1 MTENKSL
8 NVGQQSLLGYLPATV
23 IQNIIE
29 NRLDFGSR
37 DSDWKNSMPQHY
49 MMKTVAL
56 FADIS
61 GFTKLGEAYAKKGR
75 IGPEFLAFSLNRYM
89 DELIN
94 IIGKSGG
101 DIFKFAGDALLV
113 IWPELKKGTINLT
126 EACQR
131 AIQCGLEIQ
140 SKLHNVELAGGQKLS
155 IKVGIGVGECTILVV
170 GGQFRRCEYL
180 SVGEA
185 LAQSCICETKA
196 LGGGETICHENVKN
210 LVPNV
215 FEYELC
221 TGVDAYG
228 NPYDDAEGRFYRI
241 KRQLG
246 ERIATKADTYLMR
259 SQFSS
264 EKIIQK
270 SHLLK
275 SFVPAAITNYLDIE
289 KESWSREIRL
299 VSIMFFKL
307 SISLEDTRTTEG
319 VQLIQK
325 ITNCVQRC
333 IYRTRGALNKFLMD
347 EKGSLM
353 LICWGLPPMSAN
365 DDHVKA
371 VYTGLSLMEHL
382 KEYNCGALMGIT
394 TGTCFTGVVGAS
406 GGRREYSLLGGVVN
420 LSARFMQKSCEKA
433 KEHKF
438 KYLCLLD
445 ETTKD
450 VSLLLLLFN
459 KI

>member
-1 MTENKSL
+1 MSDKGL

-23 IQNIIE
+23 IQNIIDSKI
-29 NRLDFGSR
+29 DFGG
-37 DSDWKNSMPQHY
+37 DDWKKSMPQY
-49 MMKTVAL
+49 YRFKTVAL

-89 DELIN
+89 EQLIN

-113 IWPELKKGTINLT
+113 VWPESKNKSPNYLAEN
-126 EACQR
+126 CQR

-140 SKLHNVELAGGQKLS
+140 SKLHNLEIAGGKRLS

-185 LAQSCICETKA
+185 LAQACICETKA
-196 LGGGETICHENVKN
+196 LGGGETICHENVYN
-210 LVPNV
+210 LCSTI
-215 FEYELC
+215 FEYDLC
-221 TGVDAYG
+221 KGVDSYG
-228 NPYDDAEGRFYRI
+228 NPLDDSEGKFYRI
-241 KRQLG
+241 GQMKG

-270 SHLLK
+270 LHLLK

-289 KESWSREIRL
+289 KETWSKEIRL
-299 VSIMFFKL
+299 LSIMFL
-307 SISLEDTRTTEG
+307 NVSISLEDTETNEG
-319 VQLIQK
+319 VDRIQK
-325 ITNCVQRC
+325 IVNCVQRC

-347 EKGSLM
+347 DKGSVM
-353 LICWGLPPMSAN
+353 LICWGLPPMSAS
-365 DDHVKA
+365 DDHVRA
-371 VYTGLSLMEHL
+371 VNTGLSLMEGL

-394 TGTCFTGVVGAS
+394 TGTCFTGVVGAM
-406 GGRREYSLLGGVVN
+406 GGRREYSLLG
-420 LSARFMQKSCEKA
+420 
-433 KEHKF
+433 
-438 KYLCLLD
+438 
-445 ETTKD
+445 
-450 VSLLLLLFN
+450 
-459 KI
+459 